1 MKYKH
6 YLETIAGIE
15 IYPLFSLIVFT
26 LFFAVLIIWA
36 LRADKGFINRMS
48 EMPLIKD
55 ENENNIFKNR

>member
-26 LFFAVLIIWA
+26 TFFAILIIWVLNA
-36 LRADKGFINRMS
+36 KKDFIEEMS
-48 EMPLIKD
+48 ELPLR
-55 ENENNIFKNR
+55 NEDNNNIFKN